1 MHNIYLEPSDLV
13 DLVDLVI
20 NFSNLG
26 TTARRHVGFQELK
39 CGLGNWLVHG
49 DFKYVFPMDIAPVD
63 PSTFLGSVW
72 GMIWGVRRTFSGGVW
87 GMIWVVKTVKRLL
100 RRCLDP

>member
-1 MHNIYLEPSDLV
+1 MWPRKLV
-13 DLVDLVI
+13 GSWRFYVC
-20 NFSNLG
+20 FSYGYN
-26 TTARRHVGFQELK
+26 
-39 CGLGNWLVHG
+39 
-49 DFKYVFPMDIAPVD
+49 PVD

-72 GMIWGVRRTFSGGVW
+72 GMIWGVSRTFSGGVW